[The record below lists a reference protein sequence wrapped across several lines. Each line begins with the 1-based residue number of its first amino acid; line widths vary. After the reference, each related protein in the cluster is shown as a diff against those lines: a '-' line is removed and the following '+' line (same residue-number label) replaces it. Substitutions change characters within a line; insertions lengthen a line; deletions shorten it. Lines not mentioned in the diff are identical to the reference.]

1 MESKAVVTKISATS
15 RIALKIR
22 DNYYTVEYLEERSL
36 PDIPDIDVE
45 AEREMLFEA
54 VNSMVDTEADNILKS
69 FK

>member
-22 DNYYTVEYLEERSL
+22 DHYYTVEYSEERSI
-36 PDIPDIDVE
+36 PDIPDVDIE
-45 AEREMLFEA
+45 AERKMLFEA